1 MTYQEFIKEWS
12 DNNPFFTAHTSG
24 STGIPKE
31 IQISREVAIESAK
44 RTIVYFQIN
53 ENTRLHSC
61 ISPDFIGGKMM
72 AVRAA
77 LADAHLS
84 WETPSN
90 HPVLITVDDHGNRIV
105 PDFVAVVPSQMLG
118 IMELLNSS
126 SLSADEKSKIR
137 TNTVFLCGG
146 APVNDNLADRIIK
159 ENLRVFE
166 SYGMTETCSHIAL
179 RRVGQDFFTPL
190 DSITVT
196 TDKRQCLVIEVPHL
210 NPIVTNDIAILNP
223 DGSFRILG
231 RYDNVI
237 ISGGK
242 KIFPEEIEKTLLP
255 GLSPYDVTDI
265 MAYGRK
271 DNLWGEILCIDIECD
286 KETDNV
292 NIIEI
297 CRNLAASLLPSWQ
310 RPKQIR
316 IVSRLPRTPN
326 GKLDRKMSAK

>member
-77 LADAHLS
+77 LADANLS

-90 HPVLITVDDHGNRIV
+90 HPVLITVDNHGNRIV

-118 IMELLNSS
+118 IIELLNSQ
-126 SLSADEKSKIR
+126 SLSAEEKSKIR
-137 TNTVFLCGG
+137 SNTVFLCGG
-146 APVNDNLADRIIK
+146 APVNDHLAARIIK

-179 RRVGQDFFTPL
+179 RRVGEDFFTPL
-190 DSITVT
+190 DSISVT

-210 NPIVTNDIAILNP
+210 NPIVTNDIALLNT

-242 KIFPEEIEKTLLP
+242 KIFPEEIEKILLP
-255 GLSPYDVTDI
+255 VLSPYDVTDI
-265 MAYGRK
+265 MASGRK

-286 KETDNV
+286 KVTDNV